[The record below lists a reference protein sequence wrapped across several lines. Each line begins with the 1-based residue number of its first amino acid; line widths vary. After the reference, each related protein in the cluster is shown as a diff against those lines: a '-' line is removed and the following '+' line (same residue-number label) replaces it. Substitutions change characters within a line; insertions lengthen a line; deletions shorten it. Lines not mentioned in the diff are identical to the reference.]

1 MSSGLKKQE
10 NIQKAQVFL
19 QAAHLYQTSKI
30 AKELINNF
38 KQNGKQL
45 FFFNYN

>member
-1 MSSGLKKQE
+1 MSSDLKKQE

-30 AKELINNF
+30 AKEISGLKKLQSESN
-38 KQNGKQL
+38 
-45 FFFNYN
+45 